1 MSVTLTNLTAEVQ
14 ARCNALNGTSSV
26 TQVIDAAIAAKKVE
40 MAGGS
45 ITRTNLDTY
54 IQSFVTASGGGSQIE
69 DLIALAASLEQRAS
83 NGKTRKTQAFTT
95 TGTWTKP
102 LGVESIEILLV
113 GGGGGAGAGSDAGAS
128 VSLYIST
135 GAGGG
140 GQVIK
145 RDLDVSSIA
154 AGTNVSVVI
163 GAGGAGGASGNS
175 PGAVGGDS
183 TFGSLLTAL
192 GGGSGGGVAYSGGST
207 SGTPRATTGG
217 SGSYVTHGSYGVALL
232 PALGGGAGG
241 HAKRGNIVERASSTY
256 AGLITYG
263 QSYSLN
269 AISAVPCGVG
279 LTSGG
284 NSSDSSSYGYSTNN
298 IPEAGPALH
307 GYGAGGGYNGSY
319 SLTPGL
325 NGAGGYG
332 SIHAA
337 ANSGGGGSSVNTGPG
352 GNGGSGYCLITW
364 WE

>member
-1 MSVTLTNLTAEVQ
+1 MPVTLTNLTAEVQ
-14 ARCNALNGTSSV
+14 ARCNALNGASSV

-113 GGGGGAGAGSDAGAS
+113 GGGGGAGAGTDAGS
-128 VSLYIST
+128 STTLYIST

-145 RDLDVSSIA
+145 RDLDVSSIS

-175 PGAVGGDS
+175 AGAVGGDS

-192 GGGSGGGVAYSGGST
+192 GGGSGGGVAYTGGST
-207 SGTPRATTGG
+207 SNTPRATTGG
-217 SGSYVTHGSYGVALL
+217 SGSYVAHGSYGVVVL

-241 HAKRGNIVERASSTY
+241 HAKLGNFSQRSENNYGGTTY
-256 AGLITYG
+256 YN
-263 QSYSLN
+263 QSYN
-269 AISAVPCGVG
+269 TTGAAVPCGVG
-279 LTSGG
+279 STFAG
-284 NSSDSSSYGYSTNN
+284 NSSQTSYYTHSQNN
-298 IPEAGPALH
+298 NCEAGTALY
-307 GYGAGGGYNGSY
+307 GFGAGGGYNGTY
-319 SLTPGL
+319 SPIPGL
-325 NGAGGYG
+325 NGAGGHG
-332 SIHAA
+332 SIHAT
-337 ANSGGGGSSVNTGPG
+337 ANSGGGGSSVSSGAG